1 MFLQEHASPCPS
13 SRVNLPIWASWHW
26 GRNYLPENLHIVWN
40 KFHITSA
47 TLQKAKFA
55 DQNKG
60 TAIILSL
67 GLLLCKCWW
76 AEEAEADANNMPS
89 FLSLPLLEV
98 EQAQQVINVIND
110 IISKSQD
117 IEALV
122 AEEGQQGSQVVDVE
136 DRKRKEMLERR
147 EEAERSKKDEEARK
161 ELELKRNE
169 EEEARRRE
177 NERRK
182 AGDQEGELLQQETA
196 MVGKKGKEKEKEG
209 WRGQKDWL
217 KDKPSPSFSSN
228 YSTRSTSCKQADSPA
243 KNQQFSKWVTKP
255 SKRHWG
261 SDYA

>member
-13 SRVNLPIWASWHW
+13 SRANLPIWASWHW
-26 GRNYLPENLHIVWN
+26 ERNYLTENLHIVWN
-40 KFHITSA
+40 KFRITSA
-47 TLQKAKFA
+47 TLQKTRFA
-55 DQNKG
+55 NQNKG
-60 TAIILSL
+60 TAVILSL
-67 GLLLCKCWW
+67 DLLLCKYWW
-76 AEEAEADANNMPS
+76 AVEAMADADNMPS
-89 FLSLPLLEV
+89 SLSLSLLEV
-98 EQAQQVINVIND
+98 EQAQQVINVINVS
-110 IISKSQD
+110 ISKSQD
-117 IEALV
+117 IEAPV
-122 AEEGQQGSQVVDVE
+122 AEEGQRGSQVVDVE

-147 EEAERSKKDEEARK
+147 EEIERSKKDEEARK

-169 EEEARRRE
+169 EEETRRRK
-177 NERRK
+177 NEGRK

-196 MVGKKGKEKEKEG
+196 MVGEKRKEKEKEG

-217 KDKPSPSFSSN
+217 KDKPSPSFSPN